1 MSSHFS
7 FYPLQLQ
14 GPTLLSFPWYVL
26 VPLFSSYFVILCYKI
41 PTLDNLTLHLL
52 STFGKVDDVKL
63 TTASTGLLKFIYTN
77 LKWALSDTGNHFIL
91 KVNPHDISH
100 SKILYDPSPRVMQIE
115 TKIIKWDLIKLTNFH
130 TANYKQGEMT
140 TLGMGE
146 NNSKWNNWQKIN
158 LQNIQA
164 AHETQYQKTK

>member
-1 MSSHFS
+1 M
-7 FYPLQLQ
+7 
-14 GPTLLSFPWYVL
+14 
-26 VPLFSSYFVILCYKI
+26 
-41 PTLDNLTLHLL
+41 
-52 STFGKVDDVKL
+52 DDVKL

-146 NNSKWNNWQKIN
+146 NNSK
-158 LQNIQA
+158 
-164 AHETQYQKTK
+164 